1 MESHLRVVVLL
12 RDDPQ
17 MDLSGCRIN
26 SPRTQK
32 KKSM

>member
-17 MDLSGCRIN
+17 MTYRVVVLTHHEPQR
-26 SPRTQK
+26 K
-32 KKSM
+32 KTM